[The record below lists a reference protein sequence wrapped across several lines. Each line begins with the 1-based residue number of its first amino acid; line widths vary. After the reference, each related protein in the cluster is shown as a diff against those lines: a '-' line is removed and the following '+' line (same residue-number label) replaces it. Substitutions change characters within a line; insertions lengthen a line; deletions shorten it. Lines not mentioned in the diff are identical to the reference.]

1 MLGSNKL
8 AELFVEVGTRDHTA
22 AGMAG
27 IKNRL
32 TQFAGSVRGAV
43 SIPVALAG
51 GLAGAGATKFLMDA
65 SSKAGDLN
73 ETLSKVGVVFG
84 PQAALVGKFADDM
97 ADKFGNVKRETLDA
111 VAAFGQV
118 LQASGMARDASA
130 QMAIRLATLADD
142 LASQDNMP
150 VAEAIQKITSGLVGE
165 AEPLRKHGV
174 LLSEAAMKQQA
185 LKMGL
190 IGANG
195 ELTEQ
200 QKVLARVEVIF
211 SQLNRVVGDHAN
223 TLGGLNN
230 QQKKLA
236 GDLENLQTAVGDK
249 LTGPM
254 QGLVSLV
261 YELGGAL
268 DSTFGKNRDVQISAL
283 GGGVQGLVDN
293 IREAV
298 SGVGGGF
305 WNGLSEGGNTIMY
318 RLNKNLPFGLGEGMA
333 KSGAQAIFRNQ
344 QLRQEGIQGLNA
356 QARAAAKAAAGPA
369 APGNAAPAAIAP
381 AMPSAPGWASS
392 IYGMLEGQNSLAEE
406 WLMQG
411 AAEIAAKKGIKGR
424 IANRQSRIAD
434 LEQSQRDRLA
444 QGGVMGDQLSAVQ
457 SLQNELLN
465 DLPKQQLDVA
475 KEQLRVLNFIK
486 DGLDNGN
493 PRAVESAGMVLRGP
507 E

>member
-1 MLGSNKL
+1 MGKGRL
-8 AELFVEVGTRDHTA
+8 AETFVEVGVRDHTMSGFA
-22 AGMAG
+22 RVQSK
-27 IKNRL
+27 IS
-32 TQFAGSVRGAV
+32 QFAGSVRG
-43 SIPVALAG
+43 SLTLPVAIAG
-51 GLAGAGATKFLMDA
+51 GLAGAGLTKILIDATA
-65 SSKAGDLN
+65 KAGDLN
-73 ETLSKVGVVFG
+73 ETLSKVGVIFG

-111 VAAFGQV
+111 VASFGQV

-142 LASQDNMP
+142 LASQDNIP
-150 VAEAIQKITSGLVGE
+150 VADAIQKITSGLVGE

-190 IGANG
+190 AGATTG
-195 ELTEQ
+195 LSEQ
-200 QKVLARVEVIF
+200 EKVLARVQIIF
-211 SQLNRVVGDHAN
+211 EQLNRVVGDHAA

-236 GDLENLQTAVGDK
+236 GDFENLQTAVGDK
-249 LTGPM
+249 MTEPM
-254 QGLVSLV
+254 RDLIKLV

-268 DSTFGKNRDVQISAL
+268 DSTFGKSREAQVSMI
-283 GGGVQGLVDN
+283 GGLFQGVVDN

-318 RLNKNLPFGLGEGMA
+318 RLNKNLPFGMGEGMA

-344 QLRQEGIQGLNA
+344 QLRQEGIQELNA
-356 QARAAAKAAAGPA
+356 RANRAKKAGEAPA
-369 APGNAAPAAIAP
+369 APTSPAPPALAAG
-381 AMPSAPGWASS
+381 PSAPGWTSP
-392 IYGMLEGQNSLAEE
+392 IYGMLEGLDAQNMD

-411 AAEIAAKKGIKGR
+411 AAEIAARKGIGSR
-424 IANRQSRIAD
+424 ITQKQSRIAD
-434 LEQSQRDRLA
+434 LEQAQRDRLT
-444 QGGVMGDQLSAVQ
+444 QGGVMGDQLSAV
-457 SLQNELLN
+457 SSIQNELLN

-475 KEQLRVLNFIK
+475 KRQLDVLNVIK
-486 DGLDNGN
+486 DGLANGN
-493 PRAVESAGMVLRGP
+493 PRAVESAGMILRGP